1 MSALIDNST
10 CPECGAGRGEA
21 CRPDDEGVHSA
32 RVRDLIENGNYIT
45 RRQAHM
51 EMHAGLKAA
60 GCKISERESI
70 FLTDEEVLGIYG
82 AEHE

>member
-1 MSALIDNST
+1 MSALIDHSR
-10 CPECGAGRGEA
+10 CPACGAVRGEE
-21 CRPDDEGVHSA
+21 CSPDDEGTHSA
-32 RVRDLIENGNYIT
+32 RIHEFIENGSYLA
-45 RRQAHM
+45 RREAHM

-82 AEHE
+82 EDDG